1 MLKPR
6 HLCLA
11 LVGLNLGPYDRAK
24 GGIKAEG
31 VLEVCGPSHAFH
43 IICFNMDG
51 KSSTVKQT

>member
-24 GGIKAEG
+24 GGIKAKG